1 MKTSV
6 NIHATCVRVA
16 RASRMFGA
24 PEGAGVLLLGE
35 SGAGKSDLALRLIG
49 RGAELVADDR
59 TELYIRRGQLMA
71 RAPKT
76 LAGLIEVRG
85 VGIIEIVPAG
95 PTSVSLV
102 VDLSVSVKRMPVYRS
117 FAPPKPLTL
126 PQQARPKRIILCAFE
141 ASAPDKVLAA
151 VAALHNDAFRESVK
165 RN

>member
-1 MKTSV
+1 MNITA

-16 RASRMFGA
+16 RAGRVFGA
-24 PEGAGVLLLGE
+24 PPSAGVLLIAE

-49 RGAELVADDR
+49 RGAQLVADDR
-59 TELYIRRGQLMA
+59 TELYVERGRLMA

-76 LAGLIEVRG
+76 LSGLDEVRG
-85 VGIIEIVPAG
+85 LGIIEIVQAG
-95 PTSVSLV
+95 PTPVSLV
-102 VDLSVSVKRMPVYRS
+102 VNLSASVNRMPRHRS
-117 FAPPKPLTL
+117 FVPPKPLML
-126 PQQARPKRIILCAFE
+126 PQQARPISISLCAFE